1 MVRAQ
6 RWGTEPDVQCDSHQ
20 MCFPLQ
26 AFVVKVEREG
36 VQQGAALV
44 QRSFEEFH
52 ELHCKLR
59 LIFPS
64 SKLPRY
70 VRAVLMH
77 HRLLCPYKNT
87 R

>member
-1 MVRAQ
+1 MVLVR
-6 RWGTEPDVQCDSHQ
+6 RWGTEPDIQCFSHQ
-20 MCFPLQ
+20 MCFLLQ

-36 VQQGAALV
+36 LQQGAALV

-70 VRAVLMH
+70 IQYVLKLY
-77 HRLLCPYKNT
+77 RLLGQY
-87 R
+87 